1 MKNNTEKKI
10 IGVIGGMGPLATVDL
25 YRKIVEHTDAD
36 CDQAHVRTI
45 IDSNTNIP
53 DRTAALLSGGESP
66 VKELQSSARLLEQA
80 GAQVLVMPCNTAHCF
95 YDAVQACVG
104 VPILNMIE
112 LTVQALKRQSIS
124 RAGLL
129 ATDGTVQSGIYQ
141 KHFEARGIE
150 LLLPDPEDQ
159 AAIMDMIYRGVK
171 AGCTDY
177 DTSRVRSALDRLLA
191 CGAQTLILGCTELP
205 PAFEMYG
212 LNYPDIDPTLE
223 LALAAISAAGG
234 KLK

>member
-1 MKNNTEKKI
+1 MSTQEKKT
-10 IGVIGGMGPLATVDL
+10 IGILGGMGPLATADL
-25 YRKIVEHTDAD
+25 FQKIVLLTKADTDREHIR
-36 CDQAHVRTI
+36 VY
-45 IDSNTNIP
+45 IDSNANIP

-66 VKELQSSARLLEQA
+66 VRELQSSARLLEQA

-141 KHFEARGIE
+141 RHFEGSGIE
-150 LLLPDPEDQ
+150 LLLPDPEGQ
-159 AAIMDMIYRGVK
+159 AALMDMIYSGVK
-171 AGCTDY
+171 AGRSDY
-177 DTSRVRSALDRLLA
+177 DTQAVRTALDRLMDA
-191 CGAQTLILGCTELP
+191 GAQTLILGCTELP

-212 LNYPDIDPTLE
+212 LDYPNLDPTLT
-223 LALAAISAAGG
+223 LALAAITASGG
-234 KLK
+234 TVK